1 MEITQKIKWY
11 KKLTI
16 LLTISTIVPTALLMM
31 SLSPAGDEK
40 SRPVSQ
46 SEARA
51 NISNYRNSAAGS
63 DSGINGLRIES
74 GQLEAMNNVAKSNPN
89 TSAFRMYYGQDS
101 VGTAVSIVVGITD
114 DGQDNTEAIYT
125 TARNGSNLCPPV
137 CDANSPLTN

>member
-16 LLTISTIVPTALLMM
+16 VLTISTIVPTALLMM

-46 SEARA
+46 TEARA
-51 NISNYRNSAAGS
+51 NIMNYRNSAAGAES
-63 DSGINGLRIES
+63 SINGLRIES
-74 GQLEAMNNVAKSNPN
+74 GQLEAMNNVAKTNPN
-89 TSAFRMYYGQDS
+89 TSAFRMYYAQDS
-101 VGTAVSIVVGITD
+101 VGTPVSIVVGITD

-125 TARNGSNLCPPV
+125 TARNGSNTCPPV

>member
-11 KKLTI
+11 KKVTI

-31 SLSPAGDEK
+31 SLSPAGSDK

-51 NISNYRNSAAGS
+51 NISNYRNSAAGVE
-63 DSGINGLRIES
+63 SGLNGLRIES
-74 GQLEAMNNVAKSNPN
+74 GQLEAMNNVAKSSPN
-89 TSAFRMYYGQDS
+89 TSAYRLYYGQDS

-114 DGQDNTEAIYT
+114 DGQDNTETIYT
-125 TARNGSNLCPPV
+125 TGRNGSNLCPPV

>member
-11 KKLTI
+11 KKVTI

-31 SLSPAGDEK
+31 SLAPAGDEK

-51 NISNYRNSAAGS
+51 NISNYRNSNEAAE
-63 DSGINGLRIES
+63 SGINGLRIES
-74 GQLEAMNNVAKSNPN
+74 GQLEAMNNVARTNPN
-89 TSAFRMYYGQDS
+89 TSAYRLYY
-101 VGTAVSIVVGITD
+101 AK
-114 DGQDNTEAIYT
+114 DNTEAIYT